1 MVGYVKEMAEVNVP
15 FLFTIQKLNNTILG
29 YNSIKHLVQNRNDI
43 ESIVSLFQTV
53 FDEFTRDKM
62 ETFVEVI

>member
-1 MVGYVKEMAEVNVP
+1 MTEVNASFVV
-15 FLFTIQKLNNTILG
+15 TTQKLNDTILG
-29 YNSIKHLVQNRNDI
+29 FNSIKHLVQNRNDI

>member
-15 FLFTIQKLNNTILG
+15 FLFTIQKLNNTIFG

-43 ESIVSLFQTV
+43 ESISF
-53 FDEFTRDKM
+53 
-62 ETFVEVI
+62 IPNSI

>member
-1 MVGYVKEMAEVNVP
+1 MVGYVKKMTEVNASFVV
-15 FLFTIQKLNNTILG
+15 TTQKLNDTILG
-29 YNSIKHLVQNRNDI
+29 FNSIKHLVQNRNDI
-43 ESIVSLFQTV
+43 ESIVSLFQAV